1 MWHPLQQFMAEEAKR
16 NTGRDVDIVTF
27 ERELGYLKQR
37 VDVQLKDLIALRKRL
52 RRAER
57 DLDVLKGKP
66 DAD

>member
-1 MWHPLQQFMAEEAKR
+1 MWHPLQQFMADEAKR
-16 NTGRDVDIVTF
+16 NAGRAVDIVTF

-37 VDVQLKDLIALRKRL
+37 VDVQLKELIATRKRL

-57 DLDVLKGKP
+57 DLDVLKGKQ